1 MQPGTRTKYVDM
13 CGRIVEGAVVGV
25 VGTWHDTVLLAGVSG
40 ESSKSTVSAAL
51 NNMAAASSK
60 STVLLADASS
70 KSPVSLAPA
79 VDIMAAASSKC
90 PVSLAPASNNM
101 AIESIKSTRTKHRTF
116 TYFIRH
122 DNGTS
127 GEIRSDCP
135 YLFSADDVIPESILT
150 EHIDGEDC

>member
-40 ESSKSTVSAAL
+40 ESSKSTVSAAS

-60 STVLLADASS
+60 STVLLA
-70 KSPVSLAPA
+70 
-79 VDIMAAASSKC
+79 
-90 PVSLAPASNNM
+90 PASNNM
-101 AIESIKSTRTKHRTF
+101 AVESIKSTRTKHRTF

-150 EHIDGEDC
+150 EHMDGTI

>member
-40 ESSKSTVSAAL
+40 ESSKSTVSAAS

-60 STVLLADASS
+60 STVLLAPASNNMAVES
-70 KSPVSLAPA
+70 IKSPVSLAPA
-79 VDIMAAASSKC
+79 
-90 PVSLAPASNNM
+90 LNNM
-101 AIESIKSTRTKHRTF
+101 AVESIKSTRTKHRTF

-150 EHIDGEDC
+150 EHVD

>member
-13 CGRIVEGAVVGV
+13 CGRIVEGAVVRSGQQRV
-25 VGTWHDTVLLAGVSG
+25 VDIL
-40 ESSKSTVSAAL
+40 SAAS

-60 STVLLADASS
+60 STVLLA
-70 KSPVSLAPA
+70 
-79 VDIMAAASSKC
+79 
-90 PVSLAPASNNM
+90 PASNNM
-101 AIESIKSTRTKHRTF
+101 AVESIKSTRTKHRTF

-150 EHIDGEDC
+150 EHID